1 MDLSYVYLSYDDVVG
16 LSDPV
21 RPKSAK
27 NRTKSAA
34 SARSKATIRAPSAQR
49 YFIVINHSK
58 EDQIL
63 IAYFLSQ

>member
-21 RPKSAK
+21 RPKSAR

-34 SARSKATIRAPSAQR
+34 SARSKAAIRAPSAQR
-49 YFIVINHSK
+49 YFIIIYHLKNHK
-58 EDQIL
+58 TL
-63 IAYFLSQ
+63 ISCFLSK